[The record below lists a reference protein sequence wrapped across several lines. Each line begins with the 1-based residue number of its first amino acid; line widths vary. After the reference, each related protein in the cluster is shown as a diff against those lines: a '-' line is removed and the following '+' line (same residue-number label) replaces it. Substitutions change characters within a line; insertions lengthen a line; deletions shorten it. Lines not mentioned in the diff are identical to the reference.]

1 MNELKKQLN
10 IIAKSNET
18 YEKVVKIG
26 NKYNLMIDLQGE
38 LSAEIK
44 NVIMG
49 FRHSKDFV
57 KNIMISLEID
67 NDLARQI
74 ANDVN
79 VEIFSPIQDKLQRM
93 QVETEDDI
101 EKIVVNDDLSKI
113 TPHAPEAVP
122 QQTVKTVETP
132 KPTPAFTITRPV
144 TVEQAGQ
151 FTIEKEKTETN
162 QYNSSNIERDKL
174 LKRIEN
180 PEEIRPDHIL
190 ENHTQ
195 ANIESNPKP
204 QPPAPTPSKP
214 IIDKKYT
221 SDPYREPI

>member
-1 MNELKKQLN
+1 
-10 IIAKSNET
+10 
-18 YEKVVKIG
+18 
-26 NKYNLMIDLQGE
+26 MIDLQGE

-49 FRHSKDFV
+49 SKHSKDFV
-57 KNIMISLEID
+57 KSIMISLEID

-101 EKIVVNDDLSKI
+101 EKIVANDDLSKI
-113 TPHAPEAVP
+113 TPHVPEEVP
-122 QQTVKTVETP
+122 QQPVKTFDIP

-151 FTIEKEKTETN
+151 FTLEKKKAETN
-162 QYNSSNIERDKL
+162 QYSTSNIERERV
-174 LKRIEN
+174 LKGIED

-190 ENHTQ
+190 ENHMQ
-195 ANIESNPKP
+195 ANTETSP
-204 QPPAPTPSKP
+204 QKQAPVPVESKP
-214 IIDKKYT
+214 VVEKKFT